1 MTGLRAAESADGG
14 ADRTAAT
21 TAGARLSTAVA
32 TEATEHHL
40 AEPANGGRPTD
51 QAVDRGGAAGG
62 GRPGPRTPTPV
73 EPPGTAGAPGA
84 SGASGIAGAGGVD
97 DAAGT
102 PSAAPGAPAGR
113 DEDAVARFIER
124 FAAELVEAGLQ
135 RMASRVFAALLASD
149 TGSLTSAEL
158 AEQLRISPAAVSGAI
173 RYLSQVHMVGR
184 EREPGSRR
192 DRYQVHTELWYET
205 ITRRDQ
211 VLSRWEK
218 TLRDGADALGRH
230 TPAGE
235 RMAETADFFEYLQ
248 GEMLAIMDRWRER
261 QSERR
266 EGRAA
271 SG

>member
-1 MTGLRAAESADGG
+1 MS
-14 ADRTAAT
+14 
-21 TAGARLSTAVA
+21 
-32 TEATEHHL
+32 
-40 AEPANGGRPTD
+40 
-51 QAVDRGGAAGG
+51 
-62 GRPGPRTPTPV
+62 
-73 EPPGTAGAPGA
+73 
-84 SGASGIAGAGGVD
+84 
-97 DAAGT
+97 
-102 PSAAPGAPAGR
+102 
-113 DEDAVARFIER
+113 RFIER

-135 RMASRVFAALLASD
+135 RMASRVFAALLVSD

-211 VLSRWEK
+211 VLSRWEV
-218 TLRDGADALGRH
+218 TLRDGADALGRD

-248 GEMLAIMDRWRER
+248 GEMLAIMDRWREQ
-261 QSERR
+261 QSVRR

-271 SG
+271 LGG